1 MLGCLTQALLKMIFR
16 FPTWDMLVP
25 CRVTPLKWCK
35 VCQVRWIR
43 GLEME
48 ADFWRG
54 KLSLNPEEN
63 VSLERLKRWL
73 STGEVP
79 WTLPGDD
86 LCHYLKDARRT
97 GGWLRAVPWLQWFI
111 TKDVVAFL
119 ANLPLWIWQWTVW
132 LRFVCKQAQQKSAK
146 IQRGSIFVGCRQ
158 VFAPYHEFWI
168 LDLGLWHQSH
178 CNVKI
183 NQWRSLQLMVLRD
196 STWRSL
202 RVFELFLLRFGWV
215 FKVVKFEDKTIG
227 HLISILQI
235 SEGLSQ
241 HDSLNFR
248 RFLTQLPRFWMKMPW
263 SLRFC
268 QYNVQ

>member
-1 MLGCLTQALLKMIFR
+1 MLGCLTQALLKMIFL

-48 ADFWRG
+48 AEFWRG

-97 GGWLRAVPWLQWFI
+97 GGWL
-111 TKDVVAFL
+111 T
-119 ANLPLWIWQWTVW
+119 WQTYLCGFDSGQFDYVS
-132 LRFVCKQAQQKSAK
+132 FVSKPNKNQQKFSEVWFLLVAA
-146 IQRGSIFVGCRQ
+146 RCSLHTTNSE
-158 VFAPYHEFWI
+158 YWI
-168 LDLGLWHQSH
+168 RAFGT
-178 CNVKI
+178 KAI
-183 NQWRSLQLMVLRD
+183 AMWRS
-196 STWRSL
+196 
-202 RVFELFLLRFGWV
+202 
-215 FKVVKFEDKTIG
+215 
-227 HLISILQI
+227 I
-235 SEGLSQ
+235 SEGHCSWWSCEILPEGLSE
-241 HDSLNFR
+241 
-248 RFLTQLPRFWMKMPW
+248 FLSF
-263 SLRFC
+263 SC
-268 QYNVQ
+268 